1 MHDRDLG
8 KRTNHAIFERIRAAR
23 AMDPFHRAEALLEKH
38 WNVRE
43 MREGQRE
50 AVQAFLERKD
60 ALVVLPTGGGK
71 SLCYQLPALMCRPSV
86 NLVVSPLISL
96 CKDQMDACRQMD
108 IPAAAW
114 NGQLNRTEKE
124 EILAKLKA
132 EDPKICLL
140 YVTPE
145 GLQSEQLLDVLK
157 GIYRR
162 DLLRCCIVDESHCA
176 YCWGHDFRP
185 AYLRICDLRDHFPK
199 IYFQALT
206 ATATKKARQG
216 IVEALK
222 LVDPIVIERSFNRPE
237 LEYAVR
243 YKDFIDKE
251 RGPSGSI
258 DDLAELVMKKK
269 GSGIVYCRTR
279 DTCEKLAEQLAE
291 RGVIAY
297 AYHAGM
303 QSARRLK
310 AQQYWVCSDED
321 VIVATIAFGMGINKP
336 DVRYVVHWNC
346 PATLEN
352 LAQESGRAG
361 RDGEPAT
368 SVVYVGLEDLED
380 LCKLQGTNRES
391 VQQVYH
397 YCSSTSCRRAALLR
411 HFGEERCCGP
421 GDRPCDL
428 CAGGED
434 SKRCSSKFSSL
445 AETGTAT
452 SPARPSPKER
462 EPMPVHSTRPPLKPS
477 FPPRR
482 AITKSTTV
490 MQSTKLPSQPGY
502 RVPGLRKKKVLKESN

>member
-1 MHDRDLG
+1 
-8 KRTNHAIFERIRAAR
+8 
-23 AMDPFHRAEALLEKH
+23 MDPFHRAEALLMKH
-38 WNVRE
+38 WNVKE
-43 MREGQRE
+43 MREGQKK
-50 AVQAFLERKD
+50 AVEAFLERKD

-96 CKDQMDACRQMD
+96 CKDQMDSCRQMD

-114 NGQLNRTEKE
+114 NGQLSRTEKD
-124 EILAKLKA
+124 EILAKLQA
-132 EDPKICLL
+132 EEPKVCLL

-145 GLQSEQLLDVLK
+145 GLQSNQLLEVLK

-176 YCWGHDFRP
+176 YSWGHDFRP

-199 IYFQALT
+199 IHFQALT
-206 ATATKKARQG
+206 ATATEKARQG

-222 LVDPIVIERSFNRPE
+222 LVDPIIIERSFNRPE
-237 LEYAVR
+237 LEYIVR

-258 DDLAELVMKKK
+258 DDLAELVRMKE

-279 DTCEKLAEQLAE
+279 DTCEKLAEQLAD

-303 QSARRLK
+303 SSTRRLK

-336 DVRYVVHWNC
+336 DVRYVIHWNC

-361 RDGEPAT
+361 RDGQPAS
-368 SVVYVGLEDLED
+368 SVVYAGLEDLED
-380 LCKLQGTNRES
+380 LCKLQGSNREN
-391 VQQVYH
+391 VQKVYQ
-397 YCSSTSCRRAALLR
+397 YCSSHSCRRAALLR
-411 HFGEERCCGP
+411 HFGEERSCGP
-421 GDRPCDL
+421 GDLPCDI
-428 CAGGED
+428 CAGEEGP
-434 SKRCSSKFSSL
+434 KRSSIKFASL

-452 SPARPSPKER
+452 SPVRPSCKER
-462 EPMPVHSTRPPLKPS
+462 EPTPVLRTKPLLKPR
-477 FPPRR
+477 FPPRK
-482 AITKSTTV
+482 AITKSTTIL
-490 MQSTKLPSQPGY
+490 QGTKLPPQPGY